1 VLALS
6 ITSTGFRD
14 TTAPADDAAPT
25 AGPAIR
31 PLDVVTSSVARG
43 LASLRSPPP
52 GLSTCD
58 DRRPEIRRAADDLFD
73 VDDIARR
80 ALGRH
85 WKGLAP
91 GEQGEF
97 VRLFRRVLT
106 QSFVTIVE
114 RYTGDDVVFV
124 DEEVAGTFAQVRSR
138 ITSEHAPD
146 ITIEYR
152 LSLSGPQWSVYD
164 IVLDGVSL
172 VSNYRSQFNA
182 IIATSS
188 VAELLERMRTEP
200 ARCRPAPDVVAGATV
215 AEPEPSALGR
225 LAAGLLLGAASYA
238 RWGR

>member
-1 VLALS
+1 VILVLALS

-14 TTAPADDAAPT
+14 TADDVAPM
-25 AGPAIR
+25 AGPAMR

-85 WKGLAP
+85 WKALEP
-91 GEQGEF
+91 DEQGEF

-106 QSFVTIVE
+106 QSFVRIVE
-114 RYTGDDVVFV
+114 RYSGDDVAFA

-138 ITSEHAPD
+138 ITPDHAPES
-146 ITIEYR
+146 TIEYR
-152 LSLSGPQWSVYD
+152 LSRSGSQWAVYD
-164 IVLDGVSL
+164 IVLDDVSL

-182 IIATSS
+182 ILGTSS
-188 VAELLERMRTEP
+188 VAELLEWMRTEP
-200 ARCRPAPDVVAGATV
+200 SRCRPSPDVVADATV
-215 AEPEPSALGR
+215 AEQT
-225 LAAGLLLGAASYA
+225 GAP
-238 RWGR
+238 R